1 MKFKNIVLYFKR
13 KLDINKIDSM
23 YYKELWNIT
32 PEENTLPSKLDIN
45 CFGGWQPKMDRINIT
60 QLYFFREYH
69 NELRWTCKSIR
80 IIKMV
85 GQTFKLT
92 LDSHSHIYKV
102 EMFNKTTGWVKIFT
116 ENDFPEDVDIEPD
129 PTRYDSDSIRSKLAT
144 IFDDIEKMLI
154 KMIVNLYN

>member
-1 MKFKNIVLYFKR
+1 
-13 KLDINKIDSM
+13 M
-23 YYKELWNIT
+23 YYNELWNIT
-32 PEENTLPSKLDIN
+32 PEENTLPSKLNIN
-45 CFGGWQPKMDRINIT
+45 CLSGWESKNRIKIN

-92 LDSHSHIYKV
+92 LDSYAHIYKV
-102 EMFNKTTGWVKIFT
+102 EVFNKATGWIRIFT

-129 PTRYDSDSIRSKLAT
+129 PTRYDPNSIKSKFAT
-144 IFDDIEKMLI
+144 IFDDIEKMFI
-154 KMIVNLYN
+154 RMIVNLYN

>member
-1 MKFKNIVLYFKR
+1 
-13 KLDINKIDSM
+13 M

-32 PEENTLPSKLDIN
+32 PEENTLQSKLDIN
-45 CFGGWQPKMDRINIT
+45 CFAGWEPNMHIIDIT

-69 NELRWTCKSIR
+69 NELRWTCKSVR
-80 IIKMV
+80 IIKML

-129 PTRYDSDSIRSKLAT
+129 PTKYDANSIKSKFAI

-154 KMIVNLYN
+154 RMIVNLYT

>member
-1 MKFKNIVLYFKR
+1 
-13 KLDINKIDSM
+13 M

-32 PEENTLPSKLDIN
+32 PEENTLQSKLDIN
-45 CFGGWQPKMDRINIT
+45 CFASWEPNMHIIDIT

-69 NELRWTCKSIR
+69 NELRWTCKSVR
-80 IIKMV
+80 IIKML

-102 EMFNKTTGWVKIFT
+102 EMLNRTTGWVKIFT

-129 PTRYDSDSIRSKLAT
+129 PTKYDANSIKSKFAA
-144 IFDDIEKMLI
+144 IFDDIEKMFI
-154 KMIVNLYN
+154 RMIVNLYN

>member
-1 MKFKNIVLYFKR
+1 
-13 KLDINKIDSM
+13 M

-32 PEENTLPSKLDIN
+32 PEENTLPSKLDVN
-45 CFGGWQPKMDRINIT
+45 CLSGWESKNRININ

-92 LDSHSHIYKV
+92 LDSYAHIYKV
-102 EMFNKTTGWVKIFT
+102 EVFNKATGWIRIFT

-129 PTRYDSDSIRSKLAT
+129 PTKYDVNSIKSKFAT
-144 IFDDIEKMLI
+144 IFDDIEKMFI
-154 KMIVNLYN
+154 RMIVNLYN

>member
-1 MKFKNIVLYFKR
+1 
-13 KLDINKIDSM
+13 M
-23 YYKELWNIT
+23 YYNELWNIT

-102 EMFNKTTGWVKIFT
+102 EMFNKTTGWIKIFT
-116 ENDFPEDVDIEPD
+116 ENDFPEDVDIEIETD
-129 PTRYDSDSIRSKLAT
+129 PTKYDADSIKSKFVV
-144 IFDDIEKMLI
+144 IFDDIEKMFI
-154 KMIVNLYN
+154 RMIVSLYN

>member
-1 MKFKNIVLYFKR
+1 
-13 KLDINKIDSM
+13 M

-32 PEENTLPSKLDIN
+32 PEENTLQSKLDVN
-45 CFGGWQPKMDRINIT
+45 CLSGWEPKMDRINIT

-69 NELRWTCKSIR
+69 NELRWTCKSVR
-80 IIKMV
+80 IIKML

-102 EMFNKTTGWVKIFT
+102 EMLNRTTGWIKIFT

-129 PTRYDSDSIRSKLAT
+129 PTRYDGDSIKSKFAT
-144 IFDDIEKMLI
+144 IFDDIENMLI
-154 KMIVNLYN
+154 RMIVNLYN

>member
-1 MKFKNIVLYFKR
+1 
-13 KLDINKIDSM
+13 M

-45 CFGGWQPKMDRINIT
+45 CFASWEPNMHIIDIT

-69 NELRWTCKSIR
+69 NELRWTCKSVR
-80 IIKMV
+80 IIKML

-92 LDSHSHIYKV
+92 LDSYSHIYKV
-102 EMFNKTTGWVKIFT
+102 EMLNRTTGWVKIFT

-129 PTRYDSDSIRSKLAT
+129 PTRYDGDSIKSKFAT
-144 IFDDIEKMLI
+144 IFDDIEKMFI
-154 KMIVNLYN
+154 RMIVNLYN

>member
-1 MKFKNIVLYFKR
+1 
-13 KLDINKIDSM
+13 M
-23 YYKELWNIT
+23 YYDKLWNIT

-45 CFGGWQPKMDRINIT
+45 CLTGIEPKMNIINIT

-69 NELRWTCKSIR
+69 NEVRWTCKSIR

-92 LDSHSHIYKV
+92 LDSYSHVYKV
-102 EMFNKTTGWVKIFT
+102 EVFNRATGWVEILSKY
-116 ENDFPEDVDIEPD
+116 DFPEDVDTEPD
-129 PTRYDSDSIRSKLAT
+129 PTKYDGDSIKSKFNV

-154 KMIVNLYN
+154 EMIVNLYN

>member
-1 MKFKNIVLYFKR
+1 
-13 KLDINKIDSM
+13 M

-32 PEENTLPSKLDIN
+32 PEENTLPSKLDVN
-45 CFGGWQPKMDRINIT
+45 CLSGWESKNRININ

-92 LDSHSHIYKV
+92 LDSYAHIYKV
-102 EMFNKTTGWVKIFT
+102 EVFNKATGWIRIFT

-129 PTRYDSDSIRSKLAT
+129 PTKYDPNSIKSKFAT
-144 IFDDIEKMLI
+144 IFDDIEKMFI
-154 KMIVNLYN
+154 RMIVNLYN

>member
-1 MKFKNIVLYFKR
+1 
-13 KLDINKIDSM
+13 M
-23 YYKELWNIT
+23 YYNELWNIT

-45 CFGGWQPKMDRINIT
+45 CLAGFEPKMNIINIT

-69 NELRWTCKSIR
+69 NEVRWTCKSIR

-92 LDSHSHIYKV
+92 LDSYSHVYKV
-102 EMFNKTTGWVKIFT
+102 EVFNRATGWVEILSKY
-116 ENDFPEDVDIEPD
+116 DFPEDVVTKLDPIKYDGDSIKSKFASIFYDIENM
-129 PTRYDSDSIRSKLAT
+129 
-144 IFDDIEKMLI
+144 FI

>member
-1 MKFKNIVLYFKR
+1 
-13 KLDINKIDSM
+13 M

-32 PEENTLPSKLDIN
+32 PEENTLPSKLDVN
-45 CFGGWQPKMDRINIT
+45 CLSGWESKNRININ

-69 NELRWTCKSIR
+69 NELRWTCKSVR

-92 LDSHSHIYKV
+92 LDSYAHIYKV
-102 EMFNKTTGWVKIFT
+102 EVFNKATGWIRIFT

-129 PTRYDSDSIRSKLAT
+129 PTKYDPNSIKSKFAT
-144 IFDDIEKMLI
+144 IFDDIEKMFI
-154 KMIVNLYN
+154 RMIVNLYN

>member
-1 MKFKNIVLYFKR
+1 
-13 KLDINKIDSM
+13 M
-23 YYKELWNIT
+23 YYNELWNIT

-45 CFGGWQPKMDRINIT
+45 CLAYCEPKMNIINII

-80 IIKMV
+80 IIKML

-129 PTRYDSDSIRSKLAT
+129 PTKYDANSIKSKFAT

-154 KMIVNLYN
+154 RMIVSLYT

>member
-1 MKFKNIVLYFKR
+1 
-13 KLDINKIDSM
+13 M

-45 CFGGWQPKMDRINIT
+45 CLAGFEPKMDRINIT

-154 KMIVNLYN
+154 RMIVNLYN

>member
-1 MKFKNIVLYFKR
+1 
-13 KLDINKIDSM
+13 M

-32 PEENTLPSKLDIN
+32 PEENTLPSKLDVN
-45 CFGGWQPKMDRINIT
+45 CLSGWEPKMGRINIT

-92 LDSHSHIYKV
+92 LDSYAHIYKV
-102 EMFNKTTGWVKIFT
+102 EVFNKATGWIRIFT

-129 PTRYDSDSIRSKLAT
+129 PTRYDPNSIKSKFAT
-144 IFDDIEKMLI
+144 IFDDIEKMFI
-154 KMIVNLYN
+154 RMIVNLYN

>member
-1 MKFKNIVLYFKR
+1 
-13 KLDINKIDSM
+13 M

-45 CFGGWQPKMDRINIT
+45 CLAGVEPKMDRINII

-69 NELRWTCKSIR
+69 NGVRWTCKSIR

-102 EMFNKTTGWVKIFT
+102 EMFNRTTGWVKIFT

-129 PTRYDSDSIRSKLAT
+129 PTKYDANSIKSKFAT
-144 IFDDIEKMLI
+144 IFDDIENMLI
-154 KMIVNLYN
+154 RMIVNLYN